1 MRGYGRTAPLN
12 STMNTSEVRVM
23 VEATGDVLSGG
34 RTDGFRRIKD
44 TGLPVVL
51 PAGLSPEK
59 TLVTD
64 AE

>member
-1 MRGYGRTAPLN
+1 MI
-12 STMNTSEVRVM
+12 TSEVRVM
-23 VEATGDVLSGG
+23 VEATGDVLSAGG
-34 RTDGFRRIKD
+34 IDGFRRIKD

>member
-1 MRGYGRTAPLN
+1 
-12 STMNTSEVRVM
+12 MNTPEVRVM